1 MGSQVAECSIYNH
14 FAENRSDRRIVLF
27 KAFVSLLV
35 DCFPVLFLMKF
46 KELLNIYVYS
56 DSQGRYTRLFGELDD
71 NRIQQERGRDNRSW
85 AVAFEMRQVALF
97 SRPRLHIHSKDRR
110 PDPFQHD
117 GNHSHHFNTLTI
129 I

>member
-14 FAENRSDRRIVLF
+14 LAENRSDRRIVLF

-56 DSQGRYTRLFGELDD
+56 DSQGRYTRFSLGSLMTT
-71 NRIQQERGRDNRSW
+71 GYNRSE
-85 AVAFEMRQVALF
+85 AV
-97 SRPRLHIHSKDRR
+97 
-110 PDPFQHD
+110 
-117 GNHSHHFNTLTI
+117 TI
-129 I
+129 EAGL